1 MRVVVLVVWL
11 GLVVSGTS
19 GVLFNWFRIN
29 HVLGESSQDGG
40 DYPLEERPPVVSESR
55 ADSPRSSVAFELAGP
70 ADDGFL
76 AEGKQLELSP
86 LNECHNQVITQLQ
99 SSCHEMSEEDVSKLG
114 VALLNCQSFVEGRR
128 VYSCSNE
135 MTLFECT
142 REMDPTT
149 WNAYHILSNR
159 ARSLC
164 FALRQQQFR
173 VQTEFLVN
181 SLATSAIDQVK
192 SLQAIEE
199 GHEKLSEATS
209 STLQQMLSGQEKL
222 SSHQDMLVKK
232 QKEFQT
238 SMGVNM
244 QELTEQQSL
253 VASGHQ
259 IVAKMT
265 DDIKAKIDG
274 VSSQL
279 VHQDLQIHQG
289 HETILQDLLK
299 VNQQSED
306 SHHKLEL
313 QLELMESYQ
322 GQTDIFYRDMLSK
335 LQRVNNTID
344 FLLTT
349 MDGMHHEMSGRL
361 EWLAE
366 LMGGAGDRL
375 AAVQTCIT
383 HLGFFLLAAFLAVF
397 LQAPALQRGLLLLV
411 IPTNALVKIQIG
423 TSMDFFLLS
432 LFILMGSV
440 CCMLVKWIR
449 RRFWTFNKMLNCAIR
464 SPSGDAA
471 LPRLHSTSAK
481 RLKNPEYFGGLL
493 SSKEVSD
500 RMDGSWE
507 SPIWVAA
514 DNSFQGKE
522 SSIVEH
528 SSLWQRKVP
537 LESSSKFGK
546 PSMSST
552 LLGPQEHCTAVTRVG
567 LRCKNRSMAGE
578 EFCNIH
584 CSRRSFFQP
593 ISK

>member
-440 CCMLVKWIR
+440 CGYTSIFYKCICKIISLFLQIVQCLYCNLSFGSFDGYLLTLARVGCMLVKWIR

-522 SSIVEH
+522 VINVARSTRTLHCRNSCRPSLQESIH
-528 SSLWQRKVP
+528 GW
-537 LESSSKFGK
+537 
-546 PSMSST
+546 
-552 LLGPQEHCTAVTRVG
+552 
-567 LRCKNRSMAGE
+567 
-578 EFCNIH
+578 
-584 CSRRSFFQP
+584 
-593 ISK
+593 